1 MSLSR
6 SIVSTFVVVVL
17 SLVAAEF
24 VARTVFGLK
33 PLVIQTP
40 YHPIYTLAEFD
51 NLSTNAEM
59 ARGPSG
65 PLAYGYAEGLFGSY
79 YDGGT
84 PTPRSSTNLSD
95 FLFRHTL
102 SRYDAATIDRLACEQ
117 PNAAAIYVLG
127 GSVAQGHSAQSKEA
141 TWHALLEGKLRKQL
155 HRDDLYLFNGAM
167 GGYLS
172 LQDKM
177 AYYLAAVPRDA
188 RAVLILNSQN
198 DLIVPMS
205 SATRPGDPFVL
216 GVRFGQFFT
225 DGFIWWLAKHSSIAN
240 ALLQSEVKQVVQTYR
255 QRLEEDDAAFAQ
267 YATTA
272 VDIYFENMNEI
283 LEDCATHGRA
293 CLVAVQPARS
303 FTAINR
309 GLPAGDVLSEKRMR
323 RFYELMK
330 QGIASSPYRERFVDL
345 TGIFDQSDIAEIY
358 TDGAHYSERG
368 QEVLADALMQPA
380 LGLLKD
386 VASGVT
392 TPARCRRPSI

>member
-6 SIVSTFVVVVL
+6 TIVSTFVAVVV
-17 SLVAAEF
+17 SLV
-24 VARTVFGLK
+24 VADIVACTAFGLK

-40 YHPIYTLAEFD
+40 YHPIYASAEFD

-65 PLAYGYAEGLFGSY
+65 PLAYGYAEGLFGYY

-102 SRYDAATIDRLACEQ
+102 SRYDAAAIDRLACEQ
-117 PNAAAIYVLG
+117 PNAVAIYVLG
-127 GSVAQGHSAQSKEA
+127 GSVAQGHSAQSKA
-141 TWHALLEGKLRKQL
+141 TTWHALLEGKLRKQL

-167 GGYLS
+167 GGFLS

-177 AYYLAAVPRDA
+177 AYYLAAVPRNA

-198 DLIVPMS
+198 DLVVPLS

-216 GVRFGQFFT
+216 GVRFGQFFS
-225 DGFIWWLAKHSSIAN
+225 DGFIWWLARHSGIAN
-240 ALLQSEVKQVVQTYR
+240 ALLQSEVKQAIQIYR
-255 QRLEEDDAAFAQ
+255 QRLEKDDAAFAQ
-267 YATTA
+267 YATA
-272 VDIYFENMNEI
+272 AMDIYFENMHEV
-283 LEDCATHGRA
+283 LEDCAIHGRA
-293 CLVAVQPARS
+293 CLVAIQPARS

-323 RFYELMK
+323 SFYELLE
-330 QGIASSPYRERFVDL
+330 QRIASSPHRERFVDL
-345 TGIFDQSDIAEIY
+345 TGIFDRSDMAEIY
-358 TDGAHYSERG
+358 TDGAHFSERG
-368 QEVLADALMQPA
+368 QEVLANELTQPA

-386 VASGVT
+386 AAGGGT
-392 TPARCRRPSI
+392 TSARCRRPSI

>member
-6 SIVSTFVVVVL
+6 SIVSTVVVVVL

-40 YHPIYTLAEFD
+40 YHPIYALAEFD

-65 PLAYGYAEGLFGSY
+65 PLAYGYAEGLFGYY
-79 YDGGT
+79 YDGGA

-155 HRDDLYLFNGAM
+155 HRDDVYLFNGAM

-255 QRLEEDDAAFAQ
+255 QRLEEDDAAFAR
-267 YATTA
+267 YAAAA
-272 VDIYFENMNEI
+272 VDIYFENMNEV
-283 LEDCATHGRA
+283 LGDCATHGRA

-323 RFYELMK
+323 GFYELMK

-345 TGIFDQSDIAEIY
+345 TGIFDRSDMAEIY

-368 QEVLADALMQPA
+368 QEVLADELMQQA

-386 VASGVT
+386 AVAGST
-392 TPARCRRPSI
+392 TSARCRRPSI